1 MQLIP
6 SQRIRRPRIIVI
18 LCTAI
23 VAAIAG
29 VVVGLQVSHHQTAQ
43 TAARPVSCG
52 STWTHSVSG
61 HMQLLGADHGALTC
75 FDAAVRACK
84 PASLHVIDMGV
95 DTGTDYVFTIEGGA
109 NEGGAN
115 EGGAASCRVTEA
127 SNFYS
132 ANGGGSTGPVTT
144 TSCLRTAVTG
154 AGVSL
159 SCAGQDLLIPAKV
172 HPVLG

>member
-6 SQRIRRPRIIVI
+6 SQRIRRPRVIVI

-29 VVVGLQVSHHQTAQ
+29 VVFGLQVSHHQTAQ
-43 TAARPVSCG
+43 TVAPPPVSCG
-52 STWTHSVSG
+52 ETWTHSVSG
-61 HMQLLGADHGALTC
+61 QTQLLGADHGALTC

-95 DTGTDYVFTIEGGA
+95 DTGTDYVFTVEGGT
-109 NEGGAN
+109 EGG
-115 EGGAASCRVTEA
+115 GTCRVTEA

-144 TSCLRTAVTG
+144 TSCLRTAVTS

-159 SCAGQDLLIPAKV
+159 SCAGQDVLIPAKV
-172 HPVLG
+172 QPRLG

>member
-1 MQLIP
+1 MQLLP
-6 SQRIRRPRIIVI
+6 SKRTRRPRVIVI

-29 VVVGLQVSHHQTAQ
+29 VVIGLQVSHHQTAQ
-43 TAARPVSCG
+43 TVAPPASCG

-61 HMQLLGADHGALTC
+61 QTQLLGADHGALPC

-95 DTGTDYVFTIEGGA
+95 DTGTDYVFTIEGSTSQGA
-109 NEGGAN
+109 G
-115 EGGAASCRVTEA
+115 ASCRVTEA

-144 TSCLRTAVTG
+144 TSCQRTAVTS

-159 SCAGQDLLIPAKV
+159 TCAGQDVLIPAKV
-172 HPVLG
+172 RPGLG